1 MPAKHLLIT
10 ALSVVLFCTC
20 KTKDI
25 PATTNNASVA
35 SVMDSVITRLY
46 ATVPEEKF
54 DSIDEAYLLQFL
66 SKDEQRILATR
77 YQYFRVNVPVT
88 VSLMRDQGQV
98 VVPFWLQPAGFKKT
112 DLIVRNE
119 EYTYEVWQKDFDA
132 GMVELGINGFDKHRP
147 VYFVSVSPKDTRTS
161 LAVSDIYPSLYNAD
175 TLRTGAFTYHDWSG
189 LVLTEVPES
198 LKGQLYFTTVRGRAR
213 EAHVIAAFRETAHPS
228 SAKPDQIMLTWS
240 DLPQSTIN
248 IQWRNGPEVEQ
259 GLVRFWKEHS
269 KDTLEQTATSIRLE
283 DRMLFND
290 RYANRFTA
298 SLKNLSPGAAYQYQ
312 VGAGSPRVWSA
323 VNSFQTAPPVNQ
335 PFSFVWF
342 GDTHFLP
349 DSGKLVRRAA
359 RENPDAAFYSIAGD
373 IVSTGLNRDEWDSL
387 FYRAGDAF
395 ANKPLM
401 PVPGNHDRQD
411 GLGAKLY
418 TDLFAL
424 PENQPEG
431 VDPELSYYFEY
442 GNALF
447 IMIDAT
453 SDVEDHT
460 SWIERILSNTHA
472 KWKFVMFHFPPY
484 NFEEPYEDIQRSWV
498 PLFDRFHVD
507 MVMGGHIHYYMR
519 SKPMREGKVVDDYSK
534 GTVYAISISIPSKH
548 DHLAPEPYAVKQ
560 YAGGYFYQRVELGD
574 YELRYKAVDAAGV
587 VRDQF
592 TIKK

>member
-1 MPAKHLLIT
+1 MI
-10 ALSVVLFCTC
+10 LSAALFCTC
-20 KTKDI
+20 KTKNTHPLTDS
-25 PATTNNASVA
+25 ASVA

-46 ATVPEEKF
+46 ATVPTEKY
-54 DSIDEAYLLQFL
+54 DSIDDDFILQFL
-66 SKDEQRILATR
+66 TDGERQVLSTR

-88 VSLMRDQGQV
+88 VSLMRDQTQR
-98 VVPFWLQPAGFKKT
+98 VVPFWLEPAGFRKT
-112 DLIVRNE
+112 QMLVMNE

-132 GMVELGINGFDKHRP
+132 GWVELGINGFDKHRP
-147 VYFVSVSPKDTRTS
+147 VYFVSVAPRQPQPALT
-161 LAVSDIYPSLYNAD
+161 VSDIYPTEYNAD
-175 TLRTGAFTYHDWSG
+175 RLRLGAFTYHDWSG
-189 LVLTEVPES
+189 LVLTEIPQS
-198 LKGQLYFTTVRGRAR
+198 LMGQLYFTTVRGRAR
-213 EAHVIAAFRETAHPS
+213 EAHVVDAFRRTPHPS
-228 SAKPDQIMLTWS
+228 SSTPDQIMLTWS
-240 DLPQSTIN
+240 DVPQSTMN
-248 IQWRNGPEVEQ
+248 IQWRNAPDVEE
-259 GLVRFWKEHS
+259 GVVRYWKIKG
-269 KDTLEQTATSIRLE
+269 KDTLQAEATKVLLQ

-290 RYANRFTA
+290 RYVNRFTA
-298 SLKNLSPGAAYQYQ
+298 SLTELSPGTAYQYR
-312 VGAGSPRVWSA
+312 VGAGSPRVWSP
-323 VNSFQTAPPVNQ
+323 VLSFQTAPAANK

-349 DSGKLVRRAA
+349 DSGKLVRRAV
-359 RENPDAAFYSIAGD
+359 RENPDAAFFSIAGD

-387 FYRAGDAF
+387 FHRAGNAF

-424 PENQPEG
+424 PVNQPEG
-431 VDPELSYYFEY
+431 VDPELSYAFEY

-453 SDVEDHT
+453 SDVGAHT
-460 SWIERILSNTHA
+460 RWIERILSNTKA

-484 NFEEPYEDIQRSWV
+484 NFEEPYEDIQLAWV
-498 PLFDRFHVD
+498 PLFDRYHVD

-519 SKPMREGKVVDDYSK
+519 SKPMRAGKVVDDFSK

-548 DHLAPEPYAVKQ
+548 DHLGPEPYAVKQ
-560 YAGGYFYQRVELGD
+560 YAEGYFYQRIELGEH
-574 YELRYKAVDAAGV
+574 ELRYKAVDVTGV